1 MVTLDDVAAR
11 AGVSR
16 MTASNAMRGKPI
28 VRPATA
34 ERVRRAA
41 DELGYHPSLAARQL
55 SSGKTG
61 VIGLSVAD
69 LDMVFPAELTAE
81 ISDEAYRRG
90 YQLIAQQTRLSP
102 DYERAMLGN
111 ASAQI
116 CDGTIMCWPSEQA
129 ESIAE
134 YGRTHPLVLLDG
146 FGFEGRVDCVFTP
159 FLAGAKSAAEHL
171 IEQPAP
177 AAGHRMLIL
186 GAVYRSPEELLHAS
200 DSPSLRLRGAYEA
213 LRDHGLPYDPANVV
227 LSGWTRESGYETMSR
242 ILDERRDFDLVFCLT
257 DMIAIGALKA
267 LLDHGVGVPRDVA
280 IMGFDGVRDGRY
292 TSPGLSSVDI
302 DVAQIASTCL
312 DLLIERHRRG
322 AAQTGSGK
330 GAPDQIGRRY
340 HAPHPHVGLPS
351 GVPGQRGT
359 ESRLTADA
367 GIHRHSQAVAGGV
380 AGVGPSAMPP
390 GYRVDSRSMSW

>member
-267 LLDHGVGVPRDVA
+267 LLDHGVGVPGMWPSWA
-280 IMGFDGVRDGRY
+280 STACGTAGIPAPGCPAW
-292 TSPGLSSVDI
+292 TSTSRRSHRRVSICLSS
-302 DVAQIASTCL
+302 ASTRCRADRL
-312 DLLIERHRRG
+312 RKRSTGPDRPPISRPAPARWITVWCSG
-322 AAQTGSGK
+322 AA
-330 GAPDQIGRRY
+330 RN
-340 HAPHPHVGLPS
+340 
-351 GVPGQRGT
+351 
-359 ESRLTADA
+359 
-367 GIHRHSQAVAGGV
+367 GV
-380 AGVGPSAMPP
+380 AADG
-390 GYRVDSRSMSW
+390 

>member
-116 CDGTIMCWPSEQA
+116 CDGTIMCWPSDQA

-312 DLLIERHRRG
+312 DLLIERIDAVPRRQAPEKEHRTRSAADITPRTRTLDYRLVFRG
-322 AAQTGSGK
+322 SAERS
-330 GAPDQIGRRY
+330 
-340 HAPHPHVGLPS
+340 
-351 GVPGQRGT
+351 RG
-359 ESRLTADA
+359 
-367 GIHRHSQAVAGGV
+367 
-380 AGVGPSAMPP
+380 
-390 GYRVDSRSMSW
+390 